1 MKKLRSIE
9 VPTEFA
15 SGAQKLGHPV
25 PLLYFAADEKSDC
38 PQAAHTKVP

>member
-9 VPTEFA
+9 VPTAFA

-25 PLLYFAADEKSDC
+25 PLLYFAADEKSG
-38 PQAAHTKVP
+38 